1 MIVAYPF
8 PTTFLEIAVL
18 SVCNV
23 VIQNS
28 FASKFSFLRQIA
40 SVMDCRSEMK
50 NSQKEETNSE
60 GNGHLFDV
68 LGKQLVYISHIIIQK
83 VKYKRGCMS
92 FDSGTLVTTVSSQ
105 GTGSTFWSIHSLV
118 RRGSRWVSQQN

>member
-1 MIVAYPF
+1 MIVACTF

-23 VIQNS
+23 VIHNS
-28 FASKFSFLRQIA
+28 LASKFSFLPQIA
-40 SVMDCRSEMK
+40 GVMDCRSEME

-68 LGKQLVYISHIIIQK
+68 LAKQLVYISHIIIQK
-83 VKYKRGCMS
+83 VKDKRRCMS
-92 FDSGTLVTTVSSQ
+92 SDSGTLATTVSS
-105 GTGSTFWSIHSLV
+105 
-118 RRGSRWVSQQN
+118 